1 MQTILMCQTRQG
13 PTPEQVADAL
23 RQSGY
28 SAFVEAQGGDPEIS
42 LRAEIRYAPGRM
54 PIVIDFCHDEG
65 DIDYWEWMEELL
77 PGEKDREGIH
87 CFIFVDAM
95 ENVDKK
101 ALQVVVDYLRIQTDA
116 TVISQEQ
123 TSKL

>member
-1 MQTILMCQTRQG
+1 MQTILVCRTQQG

-23 RQSGY
+23 RREGY
-28 SAFVEAQGGDPEIS
+28 SAFVEVENGNPEIS
-42 LRAEIRYAPGRM
+42 PTAEIRYAPGRM
-54 PIVIDFCHDEG
+54 PIIVSSCHDEG

-77 PGEKDREGIH
+77 PDEKDRKGIRR
-87 CFIFVDAM
+87 FIFVGAM

-101 ALQVVVDYLRIQTDA
+101 ALQVVVDYLRVQADA
-116 TVISQEQ
+116 TVISEKQ